1 MSITIK
7 NLKYLLALHK
17 TQHFGKAAGASFVS
31 PSTFSTGISNLEK
44 SLGVILI
51 ERDNK
56 NVLFTPIGERIVQQA
71 RLAINEVGALIEIAH
86 TDFFHSEITI
96 GVIPTISTYLL
107 PQFIANLNKHHPG
120 LKVAFK
126 EDTSERLIA
135 QLEEAK
141 IDMAIFAF
149 PYDLPDFID
158 YVEVFKDPICFIRH
172 QNRGGKIIEDGS
184 LLMLEQGHCLRSH
197 ILQNNRI
204 LNQHIANFSCTS
216 IDTLLAMVNIDFGV
230 SFLPK
235 MALDFGV
242 LEHYPNVVTDDN
254 CNQAKRGVG
263 VIFRKNNPHAENIQ
277 QLAQL
282 LK

>member
-17 TQHFGKAAGASFVS
+17 TQHFGKAASASYVS
-31 PSTFSTGISNLEK
+31 PSSFSTGISNLEK
-44 SLGVILI
+44 SLGVILV

-56 NVLFTPIGERIVQQA
+56 NVLFTSIGERIVQQA
-71 RLAINEVGALIEIAH
+71 RLTISEVETLIEIAH
-86 TDFFHSEITI
+86 TDFFHSEVTV

-107 PQFIANLNKHHPG
+107 PQFIANLNKHYPG

-126 EDTSERLIA
+126 EDTSERLIG

-149 PYDLPDFID
+149 PYDLPDLID
-158 YVEVFKDPICFIRH
+158 YVEVFTDPICFIHHR
-172 QNRGGKIIEDGS
+172 NREKKFIEDGS

-242 LEHYPNVVTDDN
+242 LDHYPHVVADDN
-254 CNQAKRGVG
+254 CQQAKRGIG
-263 VIFRKNNPHAENIQ
+263 VIYRKNNPHAENIQ
-277 QLAQL
+277 KLAQL